1 MVVIVGALSLITPDP
16 EEQKI
21 EVFSNVTFPGYNRDT
36 KLHDIALIEVNM
48 LRGLFRFFRNEIKVK
63 YVCFFL
69 SYPVPLFSALPP
81 LQFVT
86 TKLTNL
92 PNRGL
97 EPLSDGAQLP

>member
-63 YVCFFL
+63 YVLESVFF
-69 SYPVPLFSALPP
+69 
-81 LQFVT
+81 
-86 TKLTNL
+86 
-92 PNRGL
+92 
-97 EPLSDGAQLP
+97 